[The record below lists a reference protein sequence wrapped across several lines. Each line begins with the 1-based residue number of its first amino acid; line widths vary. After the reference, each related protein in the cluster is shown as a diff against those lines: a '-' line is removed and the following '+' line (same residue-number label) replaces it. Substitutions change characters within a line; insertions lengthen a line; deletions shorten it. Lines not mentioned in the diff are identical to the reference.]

1 MVKKSNT
8 ISLVLGLLLST
19 VSFAQTEKQ
28 FPEDYFGIYKGE
40 LKIINPSGEQS
51 IDMEFHLTSTDTT
64 DSYNYT
70 LVYVVN
76 GEAQP
81 RNYTLKVKD
90 RSKGEFVVDENNGIV
105 LDAKWVGNRL
115 YSMFE
120 VQGNLLT
127 TTETF
132 YDDYMLFEITFA
144 SKTSANK
151 SGTEGDN
158 AVEVFSYPI
167 TTVQSA
173 RLEKQ

>member
-1 MVKKSNT
+1 MVRKSKAFFIIVGLVIST
-8 ISLVLGLLLST
+8 ICLG
-19 VSFAQTEKQ
+19 QTEKK
-28 FPEDYFGIYKGE
+28 FPEDYLGIYKGE
-40 LKIINPSGEQS
+40 LKISNPSGEQS
-51 IDMEFHLTSTDTT
+51 IDMEFHLMSTDSI

-81 RNYTLKVKD
+81 RNYKLKVKD
-90 RSKGEFVVDENNGIV
+90 RSNGEFVVDENNGIL
-105 LDAKWVGNRL
+105 LDAKWDGNSL
-115 YSMFE
+115 HSMFE

-132 YDDYMLFEITFA
+132 FEDYMLFEITFA
-144 SKTSANK
+144 NMTSANK